1 MKIFES
7 LISAKKHGQQLAK
20 EGQVPSIYQRNHCEF
35 ILATNKE
42 IPPPG
47 AFPFM
52 KWVGRD
58 ILLTDESEWVPILA
72 QLDSLIRAKEACALF
87 YLLGH
92 DPIIVE
98 YRSVGIYDIFLREC
112 DIPQGAWTV
121 VDADDDHNMFEI
133 QQPPLFY
140 NEDDAAEFEVPLHTE

>member
-35 ILATNKE
+35 VLTTTRE
-42 IPPPG
+42 IPPLG

-72 QLDSLIRAKEACALF
+72 QLDSLARAKEACALL

-98 YRSVGIYDIFLREC
+98 YRSIGTYDIFLREC
-112 DIPQGAWTV
+112 DIPQGAWIVSDT
-121 VDADDDHNMFEI
+121 DDDYCMFEL

-140 NEDDAAEFEVPLHTE
+140 DEDDAVEFEVLMRTE